1 MEGLSIIISA
11 WKSKPYIKGCL
22 DSIYNSTTETGD
34 IYLFGK
40 KINNE

>member
-11 WKSKPYIKGCL
+11 WKSKPYSKGL
-22 DSIYNSTTETGD
+22 FTNTETGD